1 MTFLSKLFS
10 IFKSKKNVVKKNTEQ
25 LETLYSAAIIY
36 YKKKDYLNS
45 RKYFQKALLLDPQN
59 GKIIKNL
66 QITNK
71 KLQLQIEKNKTK
83 KAKDLTESK
92 QEADTSSNN
101 QNSFNL
107 NDDIFIPEKKREKSF
122 YFKTLRIDSDA
133 SNEEINIRLNAE
145 FRKWRTKVNSP
156 NIKKRYEAEEM
167 LAIIS
172 QAKRK
177 LIK

>member
-1 MTFLSKLFS
+1 MAFLSKFFQL
-10 IFKSKKNVVKKNTEQ
+10 FKSKKTPIKKNTEQ
-25 LETLYSAAIIY
+25 LETLYAAAIIY

-59 GKIIKNL
+59 SKIIKNL
-66 QITNK
+66 QVTTK
-71 KLQLQIEKNKTK
+71 KLQQQLKKVENEKKEQKIENTSRKTGTK
-83 KAKDLTESK
+83 SND
-92 QEADTSSNN
+92 SSFDN
-101 QNSFNL
+101 
-107 NDDIFIPEKKREKSF
+107 IFIPQEDRDLKF
-122 YFKTLRIDSDA
+122 YYKTLRIDSDA
-133 SNEEINIRLNAE
+133 SQEEISIRLNAE

-177 LIK
+177 LSN